1 MAFLYPLY
9 QQPATV
15 LFGLLLVTLWTLL
28 WNGLGLWAAARQKQK
43 GWFIAILLLNTLG
56 LLPIV
61 YLIWFRKRTEPAE
74 ATWVRVT
81 GSEKSSPKKPAKR
94 KRAAEQ

>member
-28 WNGLGLWAAARQKQK
+28 WNGWGLWTAAQQKQK

-56 LLPIV
+56 LLPII
-61 YLIWFRKRTEPAE
+61 YLIWFRKRTRTTE

-81 GSEKSSPKKPAKR
+81 GSEKNSLKKSPKR
-94 KRAAEQ
+94 KKAAE

>member
-15 LFGLLLVTLWTLL
+15 LLGLLFVTLWTLL
-28 WNGLGLWAAARQKQK
+28 WNGWGLWTAARQKQK
-43 GWFIAILLLNTLG
+43 GWVIAILLLNTLG
-56 LLPIV
+56 LLPII
-61 YLIWFRKRTEPAE
+61 YLLWFRKRTEPAE

-81 GSEKSSPKKPAKR
+81 GSEKSSLKKPTKR
-94 KRAAEQ
+94 KKAAG